1 ELQAHALHGLGLVA
15 HRRKDDARAR
25 RLFEES
31 LALYRKL
38 NARQGITESLIC
50 LGRIASEAGEPE
62 RARGHLHAALEMGM
76 EVGATSQ
83 VLDALVGLAELLA
96 PVARPPRMLRALRLI
111 STHPAAERSTRE
123 RVTRLL
129 PSNEVSGA
137 PPPPGTPAPELSALV
152 ADVLA

>member
-1 ELQAHALHGLGLVA
+1 
-15 HRRKDDARAR
+15 
-25 RLFEES
+25 
-31 LALYRKL
+31 
-38 NARQGITESLIC
+38 
-50 LGRIASEAGEPE
+50 
-62 RARGHLHAALEMGM
+62 M

-96 PVARPPRMLRALRLI
+96 PVVRPPRMLRALRLI

-129 PSNEVSGA
+129 PSDEVSGSA
-137 PPPPGTPAPELSALV
+137 PPPGAPAPELSTLV